1 MEWYNIFSYWGF
13 GFWFAWLLGAPV
25 QPLSV
30 ILANLLFSIFFV
42 MAKYKGLSPVAL
54 FILVTHTIPLYSLR
68 QTEFQPEQ
76 LLYLYSVYM
85 AWLLSQG
92 LTPARVYKSI
102 FDEPP
107 HTVREYLRLRKIYN

>member
-30 ILANLLFSIFFV
+30 ILANLIFSIVFV
-42 MAKYKGLSPVAL
+42 VAKYKGLPPVAL
-54 FILVTHTIPLYSLR
+54 FILLTHTFPLYSLR
-68 QTEFQPEQ
+68 QTEFRADH
-76 LLYLYSVYM
+76 LFYLYVIYM
-85 AWLLSQG
+85 IWLYSQG
-92 LTPARVYKSI
+92 LNPARVYKSI
-102 FDEPP
+102 FEEPP